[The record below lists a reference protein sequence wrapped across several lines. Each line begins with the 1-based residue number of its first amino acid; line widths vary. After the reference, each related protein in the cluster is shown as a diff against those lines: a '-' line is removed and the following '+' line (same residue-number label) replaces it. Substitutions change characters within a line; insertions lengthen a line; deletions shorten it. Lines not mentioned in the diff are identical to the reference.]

1 MSKIIY
7 KPHCGQC
14 GALIE
19 QKIQIKRATLEVGDH
34 VPILYR
40 SPYYK
45 FDPYR
50 CDVCGATFDSA
61 EFQPPKE
68 VEDF

>member
-7 KPHCGQC
+7 KPHCEQC

-19 QKIQIKRATLEVGDH
+19 QKIQIKRIVREIGDSIRWIYH
-34 VPILYR
+34 TTCYE
-40 SPYYK
+40 
-45 FDPYR
+45 FDPYQ
-50 CDVCGATFDSA
+50 CENCGATFDSA
-61 EFQPPKE
+61 EFQPPEE